1 MIKASLES
9 AADTPDTILE
19 PSMIEDILVKS
30 ISDIDDRIKAD
41 FVNFFPSGLKQIS
54 KLSDDEIKFII
65 KDPETEC
72 SSVQILRART
82 GTTALIALVDPSK
95 SLHVATSS
103 LGDCEAG
110 KHKKH
115 VFRVR
120 QV

>member
-54 KLSDDEIKFII
+54 KLSDDEIKSII
-65 KDPETEC
+65 KDPETEY

-95 SLHVATSS
+95 SLHVAS
-103 LGDCEAG
+103 LGDCEAR

-115 VFRVR
+115 IFRVR
-120 QV
+120 LQV

>member
-9 AADTPDTILE
+9 ATETPDTNLE
-19 PSMIEDILVKS
+19 PSMIEEILVKC
-30 ISDIDDRIKAD
+30 IPDIDDRIKAD
-41 FVNFFPSGLKQIS
+41 LVNFFPRGLKQIS
-54 KLSDDEIKFII
+54 VLSDDEIKFII

-72 SSVQILRART
+72 SSVQILRPRT
-82 GTTALIALVDPSK
+82 DTTALIALVDPSK
-95 SLHVATSS
+95 SLHVAS